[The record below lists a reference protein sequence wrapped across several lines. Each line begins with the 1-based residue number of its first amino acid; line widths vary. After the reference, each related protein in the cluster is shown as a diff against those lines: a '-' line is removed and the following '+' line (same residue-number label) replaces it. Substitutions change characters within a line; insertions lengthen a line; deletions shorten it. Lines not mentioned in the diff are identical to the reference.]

1 MVSIKM
7 LICAKMFD
15 EAIVDVGGGKLV
27 KLPELSARLNV
38 GDRGDVRVSKDAF
51 CHLIDQFDT

>member
-1 MVSIKM
+1 M